1 MDSACRFYPL
11 STRVFSH
18 NGFEASFFRG
28 WTKRVV
34 RIVCWNDPIAS
45 VCNRRRPRHSA
56 QSWQEKRLSGAVPCT
71 VANRLA
77 SVHRRSGAQIFLHTA
92 DARRVSLAL
101 RLFRR
106 DRGQMCSI
114 VNERTSSYV
123 KRLPVAANRDQHL
136 GRNATSVPGLL
147 RTQFGLA
154 KHSGP
159 AHFDGASDH
168 HSSRNHPSKKTAPAA
183 NRMFIYSSL

>member
-1 MDSACRFYPL
+1 L
-11 STRVFSH
+11 SRALWFNSNAIEFLLVAQ
-18 NGFEASFFRG
+18 ASPMSRG
-28 WTKRVV
+28 WRKRVV
-34 RIVCWNDPIAS
+34 RIVCWIDPIAS
-45 VCNRRRPRHSA
+45 VCNRRRPRPSA
-56 QSWQEKRLSGAVPCT
+56 QSWQEKRLSSAVPCT

-77 SVHRRSGAQIFLHTA
+77 HQRTPRSGAQIFLHTA
-92 DARRVSLAL
+92 DARRVSLSL
-101 RLFRR
+101 RLLRC

-123 KRLPVAANRDQHL
+123 KRLPVAANHDQHL